1 MEEEV
6 TDKLIATSETQAEQV
21 ATDAEK
27 VVTPSASTQDATA
40 GRKQRNRRMKD
51 EDRTSPVAAV
61 LDQGHDEMCGD
72 FNEEPETPYGTPD
85 ETASEEPALPA
96 KRCRRDATTV
106 DATVEE
112 TLAASAQ
119 RLEPQW
125 MVSRSARDK
134 KGKRAS
140 TQRSTS
146 LTREGEAT
154 Q

>member
-1 MEEEV
+1 MLFPGV
-6 TDKLIATSETQAEQV
+6 SRKLRKSSNSDLRAR
-21 ATDAEK
+21 
-27 VVTPSASTQDATA
+27 SASLSS
-40 GRKQRNRRMKD
+40 
-51 EDRTSPVAAV
+51 DRTSPVAAV

-85 ETASEEPALPA
+85 ETATEEPALPS